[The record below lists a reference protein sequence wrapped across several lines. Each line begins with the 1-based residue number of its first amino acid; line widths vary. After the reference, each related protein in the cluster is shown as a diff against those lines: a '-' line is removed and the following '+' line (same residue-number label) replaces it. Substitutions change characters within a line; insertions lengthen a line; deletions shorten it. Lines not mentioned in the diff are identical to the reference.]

1 MCEVAWRIAGLLP
14 VSVSTT
20 TRKVFPLL
28 LFSQGRSALRVTAVG
43 GALIGAFAFASPA
56 NAALGGATPSNFTSS
71 PNLVSVTANQ
81 AEETVVYKF
90 DRAVSAGSGGLDVTD
105 FRLGG
110 YDPLS
115 LTNFPASV
123 SIVGTGDSVLADF
136 GGTDVDFNSLTYAAL
151 NAGTVKGTITNS
163 KDNFQDATRITGAT
177 TESGTTG
184 HTDGPDLVS
193 ASRNEDLEQI
203 TYTFDQAVDDDAV
216 TPAFDAFGFVDVNGN
231 ETQATSLV
239 NVSGNRVI
247 VQFGVDVSDAT
258 KATLDEDEA
267 GTASSITADGYV
279 TAPVTGAYY
288 DAVAISGTPVPA
300 TPNLLSASIDTNGVS
315 VTYVFDKTVTVG
327 APGDFHVFLA
337 NGDIAGG
344 TATQLLADAK
354 SVRVTFG
361 LENRNEFAV
370 FANINDGA
378 VTGATNS
385 IPSSTDGAPIGGNA
399 GAQASGYTT
408 APDAIQALVNPAA
421 GQASVLYDSRFS
433 SAVPANPAVFTLY
446 TADGVSL
453 GNPSAASATFAA
465 APQQSRVVLTLTDTQ
480 ATNAKNVVIN
490 GFPFLGVI
498 PVLGSIQ
505 AGPSG
510 FPVGSSLPLQATTGT
525 FKK

>member
-1 MCEVAWRIAGLLP
+1 MP
-14 VSVSTT
+14 S
-20 TRKVFPLL
+20 
-28 LFSQGRSALRVTAVG
+28 FSGGRAALRTAAIG
-43 GALIGAFAFASPA
+43 GALFGAFAFANPA

-71 PNLVSVTANQ
+71 PNLVSATANP
-81 AEETVVYKF
+81 AEETVVFKF
-90 DRAVSAGSGGLDVTD
+90 DRAVSAGSGGLDPVD
-105 FRLGG
+105 FLLGG
-110 YDPLS
+110 YDPIFTS
-115 LTNFPASV
+115 NVPSSV

-136 GGTDVDFNSLTYAAL
+136 GGTDVDFNSLTYATV

-163 KDNFQDATRITGAT
+163 KDNFVDATRITGAT
-177 TESGTTG
+177 TESGTAG

-203 TYTFDQAVDDDAV
+203 TYTFDQAVDDDGV

-267 GTASSITADGYV
+267 GTANSITADGYIGSI
-279 TAPVTGAYY
+279 TGAYY
-288 DAVAISGTPVPA
+288 DAVAISGTAIPA
-300 TPNLLSASIDTNGVS
+300 TPNLVSASIDTNGGS

-327 APGDFHVFLA
+327 AAGDFHVFLA
-337 NGDIAGG
+337 NGDIVGG

-370 FANINDGA
+370 FAAINDGA
-378 VTGATNS
+378 VTGATNA

-433 SAVPANPAVFTLY
+433 PAIPTNPNAFTLY

-453 GNPSAASATFAA
+453 GVPSAASVTFAA

-480 ATNAKNVVIN
+480 ATNAKNIVLTGLPYSGLV
-490 GFPFLGVI
+490 PALGT
-498 PVLGSIQ
+498 IQ
-505 AGPSG
+505 AGASA
-510 FPVGSSLPLQATTGT
+510 FPVGSSLPLQPTTGT